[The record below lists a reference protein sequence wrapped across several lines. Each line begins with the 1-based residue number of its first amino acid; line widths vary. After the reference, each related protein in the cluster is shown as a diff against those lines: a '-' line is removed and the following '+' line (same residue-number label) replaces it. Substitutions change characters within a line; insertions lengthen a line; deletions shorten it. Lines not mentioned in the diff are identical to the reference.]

1 MTGWSVLWSGP
12 VGITGSGLNFDD
24 QPHPSS
30 QSADIYYTGS
40 LSSNS
45 SAVLAVWPE
54 AQAPTAGGCQTWVTT
69 HPRNSFAILT
79 AGMQICLQT
88 AQGRPVLLHVTSVTA
103 EELDAYATIWQQQ

>member
-1 MTGWSVLWSGP
+1 VERSDR
-12 VGITGSGLNFDD
+12 NF
-24 QPHPSS
+24 QQWPQLRRP
-30 QSADIYYTGS
+30 AAPEFAKRRYIYYTGS

-45 SAVLAVWPE
+45 SAILAVWPE